1 MMNENSEILYDNIVP
16 RKFDSKNNGK
26 KIHLSDE
33 QQIISYSLIK
43 QIIKSSKNKLLLIII
58 IIFSI
63 TLFALYKA
71 FMYSI
76 KDFNFTNI
84 NQDLKQNR
92 GLIVDRQEN
101 IISASIPAK
110 DLYFD
115 PRKFLNPET
124 SVSKLK
130 KIFPSRDF
138 SNLKTFKNY
147 RLIKKYISRSEEIEI
162 KKIGEPGLV
171 IEKTSRRVYP
181 QNNLF
186 SHITGFLSKHGEAQ
200 SKVEKNFDDYLSK
213 GHDLKLTLDLKVQ
226 NILHE
231 ELYKGMKEFRSKSAA
246 GIIID
251 VNNGEILSLVS
262 LPDYNPNYP
271 GMIQP
276 YTENNLITAA
286 RYEMGST
293 LKTFTVA
300 AAIHS
305 DIDVNETFF
314 DIAEPYYIAKK
325 EIKDLVKF
333 DIPQN
338 ISQIFI
344 NSSNIGSIKLFEY
357 TGLENQKNFYEL
369 VGLRETLKVKG
380 LRSIN
385 NKFPISWD
393 ENSGKSLSFG
403 YGASITPISLVRS
416 FSTLVNGGY
425 KINPTIIETKDLSKT
440 KILNGELS
448 DKLNK
453 LLFDV
458 VELGTGGKAKVQKV
472 QIGGKTGT
480 ARKIKDG
487 IYSKD
492 VITSFVG
499 VFPIPKPKYLVFI
512 LFDEPRSGNPNHNF
526 YGGNTAAPIFS
537 KVVSRIYPILD
548 SSQMLKNNPYL
559 GN

>member
-1 MMNENSEILYDNIVP
+1 MNENSEILYDNIVP
-16 RKFDSKNNGK
+16 RKFDKINNGK
-26 KIHLSDE
+26 KIYLSDE
-33 QQIISYSLIK
+33 QQIVSNSLI
-43 QIIKSSKNKLLLIII
+43 QRIIRSSKNKLLFIII

-63 TLFALYKA
+63 TFFALYKA

-76 KDFNFTNI
+76 KDFNILKI

-115 PRKFLNPET
+115 PRKFINPKT
-124 SVSKLK
+124 SISKLK
-130 KIFPSRDF
+130 KIFPGRDF
-138 SNLKTFKNY
+138 SNFKTIKNY

-200 SKVEKNFDDYLSK
+200 SKIEKNFDDYLSK

-231 ELYKGMKEFRSKSAA
+231 ELYKGMKEFKSKSAA

-271 GMIQP
+271 AMIQP

-314 DIAEPYYIAKK
+314 DITEPYYIVKN

-333 DIPQN
+333 NIPQN

-357 TGLENQKNFYEL
+357 TGLQNQKNFYEL
-369 VGLRETLKVKG
+369 VGLRETLKIKG

-416 FSTLVNGGY
+416 FSMLVNGGY
-425 KINPTIIETKDLSKT
+425 KINPTIIKNKDQRRT
-440 KILNGELS
+440 KILDGELS

-453 LLFDV
+453 LLLDV
-458 VELGTGGKAKVQKV
+458 VELGTGAKAKVQKI
-472 QIGGKTGT
+472 QTGGKTGT
-480 ARKIKDG
+480 ARKIKNG
-487 IYSKD
+487 TYSKD
-492 VITSFVG
+492 VVTSFVG

-512 LFDEPRSGNPNHNF
+512 LFDEPRSENPNYNF

-537 KVVSRIYPILD
+537 KVVSRIYPVLD
-548 SSQMLKNNPYL
+548 SSQMFKNNPYL

>member
-1 MMNENSEILYDNIVP
+1 MNENSEILYDNIVP

-200 SKVEKNFDDYLSK
+200 SKIEKNFDDYLSK

>member
-1 MMNENSEILYDNIVP
+1 MNENSEILYDNIVP

-200 SKVEKNFDDYLSK
+200 SKIEKNFDDYLSK
-213 GHDLKLTLDLKVQ
+213 GHDLRLTLDLKVQ

-231 ELYKGMKEFRSKSAA
+231 ELYNGMKEFRSKSAA

-251 VNNGEILSLVS
+251 VNNGEIISLVS

-300 AAIHS
+300 TAIHS
-305 DIDVNETFF
+305 KVDINETFF
-314 DIAEPYYIAKK
+314 DIAEPYYIAKN
-325 EIKDLVKF
+325 EIKDLMTF

-357 TGLENQKNFYEL
+357 TGLQNQKNFYEL
-369 VGLRETLKVKG
+369 VGLRETFKIKG
-380 LRSIN
+380 IRSIN
-385 NKFPISWD
+385 NKFPNSWD

-416 FSTLVNGGY
+416 FSILVNGGY
-425 KINPTIIETKDLSKT
+425 KINPTIIKNKDYSKT
-440 KILNGELS
+440 RILNGDLS

-458 VELGTGGKAKVQKV
+458 VELGTGKKARVQKIK
-472 QIGGKTGT
+472 IGGKTGT
-480 ARKIKDG
+480 ARKIKNG
-487 IYSKD
+487 KYSKD
-492 VITSFVG
+492 LITSFVG
-499 VFPIPKPKYLVFI
+499 IFPIPKPKYLVFI
-512 LFDEPRSGNPNHNF
+512 LFDEPRSENPNHNF
-526 YGGNTAAPIFS
+526 YGGNTAAPVFS

-548 SSQMLKNNPYL
+548 SSQVFKNNTYL

>member
-1 MMNENSEILYDNIVP
+1 MNENSEILYDNIVP
-16 RKFDSKNNGK
+16 RKFDKINNGK
-26 KIHLSDE
+26 KIYLSDE
-33 QQIISYSLIK
+33 QQIVSNSLI
-43 QIIKSSKNKLLLIII
+43 QRIIRSSKNKLLFIII

-63 TLFALYKA
+63 TFFALYKA

-76 KDFNFTNI
+76 KDFNILKI

-92 GLIVDRQEN
+92 GLIVDRHEN

-115 PRKFLNPET
+115 PRKFINPKT
-124 SVSKLK
+124 SISKLK
-130 KIFPSRDF
+130 KIFPGRDF
-138 SNLKTFKNY
+138 SNFKTIKNY

-200 SKVEKNFDDYLSK
+200 SKIEKNFDDYLSK

-231 ELYKGMKEFRSKSAA
+231 ELYKGMKEFKSKSAA

-271 GMIQP
+271 AMIQP

-314 DIAEPYYIAKK
+314 DITEPYYIVKN

-333 DIPQN
+333 NIPQN

-357 TGLENQKNFYEL
+357 TGLQNQKNFYEL
-369 VGLRETLKVKG
+369 VGLRETLKIKG

-416 FSTLVNGGY
+416 FSMLVNGGY
-425 KINPTIIETKDLSKT
+425 KINPTIIKNKDQRRT
-440 KILNGELS
+440 KILDGELS

-453 LLFDV
+453 LLLDV
-458 VELGTGGKAKVQKV
+458 VELGTGAKAKVQKI
-472 QIGGKTGT
+472 QTGGKTGT
-480 ARKIKDG
+480 ARKIKNG
-487 IYSKD
+487 TYSKD
-492 VITSFVG
+492 VVTSFVG

-512 LFDEPRSGNPNHNF
+512 LFDEPRSENPNYNF

-537 KVVSRIYPILD
+537 KVVSRIYPVLD
-548 SSQMLKNNPYL
+548 SSQMFKNNPYL

>member
-1 MMNENSEILYDNIVP
+1 MNDNSEILYDNIVP
-16 RKFDSKNNGK
+16 RKFDTKNNGK
-26 KIHLSDE
+26 KIYLRDE
-33 QQIISYSLIK
+33 QQIISNSLIK
-43 QIIKSSKNKLLLIII
+43 GIIKSSKNKLLFIII

-63 TLFALYKA
+63 TFFALYKA

-76 KDFNFTNI
+76 KDLNIIKI

-115 PRKFLNPET
+115 PRKFINPEN
-124 SVSKLK
+124 SISKLK
-130 KIFPSRDF
+130 KIFPGRDF
-138 SNLKTFKNY
+138 SNFKTIKNY

-246 GIIID
+246 GIVID

>member
-1 MMNENSEILYDNIVP
+1 MNDNSEILYDNIVP
-16 RKFDSKNNGK
+16 RKFDTENNGK
-26 KIHLSDE
+26 KIYLRDE
-33 QQIISYSLIK
+33 QQIISNSLIK
-43 QIIKSSKNKLLLIII
+43 GIIKSSKNKLLLIII

-63 TLFALYKA
+63 TFFALYKA

-76 KDFNFTNI
+76 KDLNITKI

-92 GLIVDRQEN
+92 GLIVDRQDN

-115 PRKFLNPET
+115 PRKFINPET
-124 SVSKLK
+124 SISKLK
-130 KIFPSRDF
+130 KIFPGRDF
-138 SNLKTFKNY
+138 SDFKTIKNY

-246 GIIID
+246 GVIID

-305 DIDVNETFF
+305 DIDVNATFF
-314 DIAEPYYIAKK
+314 DIAEPYYIAKNK
-325 EIKDLVKF
+325 IKDLVKF

-357 TGLENQKNFYEL
+357 TGLQNQKNFYEL

-425 KINPTIIETKDLSKT
+425 KINPTIIKTKDQSKT

-458 VELGTGGKAKVQKV
+458 VELGTGEKAKVQKI

-480 ARKIKDG
+480 ARKIKNG

-512 LFDEPRSGNPNHNF
+512 LFDEPRSENSNHNF

>member
-1 MMNENSEILYDNIVP
+1 MNDNSEILYDNIVP
-16 RKFDSKNNGK
+16 RKFDTKNNGK
-26 KIHLSDE
+26 KIYLRDE
-33 QQIISYSLIK
+33 QQIISNSLIK
-43 QIIKSSKNKLLLIII
+43 GIIKSSKNKLLFIII

-63 TLFALYKA
+63 TFFGLYKA

-76 KDFNFTNI
+76 KDLNIIKI

-115 PRKFLNPET
+115 PRKFINPEN
-124 SVSKLK
+124 SISKLK
-130 KIFPSRDF
+130 KIFPGRDF
-138 SNLKTFKNY
+138 SNFKTIKNY

-231 ELYKGMKEFRSKSAA
+231 ELYKGMKEFKSKSAA

-512 LFDEPRSGNPNHNF
+512 LFDEPRSENPNYNF

>member
-1 MMNENSEILYDNIVP
+1 MNDNSEILYDNIVP
-16 RKFDSKNNGK
+16 RKFDTENNGK
-26 KIHLSDE
+26 KIYLRDE
-33 QQIISYSLIK
+33 QQIISNSLIK
-43 QIIKSSKNKLLLIII
+43 GIIKSSKNKLLLIII

-63 TLFALYKA
+63 TFFALYKA

-76 KDFNFTNI
+76 KDLNITKI

-92 GLIVDRQEN
+92 GLIVDRQDN

-115 PRKFLNPET
+115 PRKFINPET
-124 SVSKLK
+124 SISKLK
-130 KIFPSRDF
+130 KIFPGRDF
-138 SNLKTFKNY
+138 SDFKTIKNY

-246 GIIID
+246 GVIID

-271 GMIQP
+271 SMIQP

-305 DIDVNETFF
+305 DIDVNATFF
-314 DIAEPYYIAKK
+314 DIAEPYYIAKNK
-325 EIKDLVKF
+325 IKDLVKF

-357 TGLENQKNFYEL
+357 TGLQNQKNFYEL

-425 KINPTIIETKDLSKT
+425 KINPTIIKTKDQSKT

-458 VELGTGGKAKVQKV
+458 VELGTGEKAKVQKI

-480 ARKIKDG
+480 ARKIKNG

-512 LFDEPRSGNPNHNF
+512 LFDEPRSENSNHNF

>member
-1 MMNENSEILYDNIVP
+1 MNENSEILYDNIVP
-16 RKFDSKNNGK
+16 RKFDKINNGK
-26 KIHLSDE
+26 KIYLSDE
-33 QQIISYSLIK
+33 QQIVSNSLI
-43 QIIKSSKNKLLLIII
+43 QRIIRSSKNKLLFIII

-63 TLFALYKA
+63 TFFALYKA

-76 KDFNFTNI
+76 KDFNILKI

-92 GLIVDRQEN
+92 GLIVDRHEN

-115 PRKFLNPET
+115 PRKFINPKT
-124 SVSKLK
+124 SISKLK
-130 KIFPSRDF
+130 KIFPGRDF
-138 SNLKTFKNY
+138 SNFKTIKNY

-200 SKVEKNFDDYLSK
+200 SKIEKNFDDYLSK

-231 ELYKGMKEFRSKSAA
+231 ELYKGMKEFKSKSAA

-271 GMIQP
+271 AMIQP

-314 DIAEPYYIAKK
+314 DITEPYYIVKN

-333 DIPQN
+333 NIPQN

-357 TGLENQKNFYEL
+357 TGLQNQKNFYEL
-369 VGLRETLKVKG
+369 VGLRETLKIKG

-416 FSTLVNGGY
+416 FSMLVNGGY
-425 KINPTIIETKDLSKT
+425 KINPTIIKNKDQRRT
-440 KILNGELS
+440 KILDGELS

-453 LLFDV
+453 LLLDV
-458 VELGTGGKAKVQKV
+458 VELGTGAKAKVQKI
-472 QIGGKTGT
+472 QTGGKTGT
-480 ARKIKDG
+480 ARKIKNG
-487 IYSKD
+487 TYSKD
-492 VITSFVG
+492 VVTSFVG

-512 LFDEPRSGNPNHNF
+512 LFDEPRSENPNYNF

-537 KVVSRIYPILD
+537 KVVSRIYPVLD
-548 SSQMLKNNPYL
+548 SNQMFKNNSYL

>member
-1 MMNENSEILYDNIVP
+1 MNDNSEILYDNIVP
-16 RKFDSKNNGK
+16 RKFDTKNNGK
-26 KIHLSDE
+26 KIYLRDE
-33 QQIISYSLIK
+33 QQIISNSLIK
-43 QIIKSSKNKLLLIII
+43 GIIKSSKNKLLFIII

-63 TLFALYKA
+63 TFFALYKA

-76 KDFNFTNI
+76 KDFNILNI

-115 PRKFLNPET
+115 PRKFINPEN
-124 SVSKLK
+124 SISKLK
-130 KIFPSRDF
+130 KIFPGRDF
-138 SNLKTFKNY
+138 SNFKTIKNY

>member
-1 MMNENSEILYDNIVP
+1 MNDNSEILYDNIVP
-16 RKFDSKNNGK
+16 RKFDTKNNGK
-26 KIHLSDE
+26 KIYLRDE
-33 QQIISYSLIK
+33 QQIISNSLIK
-43 QIIKSSKNKLLLIII
+43 GIIKSSKNKLLFIII

-63 TLFALYKA
+63 TFFALYKA

-76 KDFNFTNI
+76 KDLNIIKI

-115 PRKFLNPET
+115 PRKFINPEN
-124 SVSKLK
+124 SISKLK
-130 KIFPSRDF
+130 KIFPGRDF
-138 SNLKTFKNY
+138 SNFKTIKNY

>member
-1 MMNENSEILYDNIVP
+1 MNDNSEILYDNIVP
-16 RKFDSKNNGK
+16 RKFDTKNNGK
-26 KIHLSDE
+26 KIYLRDE
-33 QQIISYSLIK
+33 QQIISNSLIK
-43 QIIKSSKNKLLLIII
+43 GIIKSSKNKLLFIII

-63 TLFALYKA
+63 TFFALYKA

-76 KDFNFTNI
+76 KDLNIIKI

-115 PRKFLNPET
+115 PRKFINPEN
-124 SVSKLK
+124 SISKLK
-130 KIFPSRDF
+130 KIFPGRDF
-138 SNLKTFKNY
+138 SNFKTIKNY

-200 SKVEKNFDDYLSK
+200 SKIEKNFDDYLSK

-512 LFDEPRSGNPNHNF
+512 LFDEPRSENPNYNF

-537 KVVSRIYPILD
+537 KVVSRIYPVLD
-548 SSQMLKNNPYL
+548 SSQMFKNNPYL

>member
-1 MMNENSEILYDNIVP
+1 MNDNSEILYDNIVP
-16 RKFDSKNNGK
+16 RKFDKINNGK
-26 KIHLSDE
+26 KIYLSDE
-33 QQIISYSLIK
+33 QQIVSNSLI
-43 QIIKSSKNKLLLIII
+43 QRIIRSSKNKLLFIII

-63 TLFALYKA
+63 TFFALYKA

-76 KDFNFTNI
+76 KDFNILKI

-92 GLIVDRQEN
+92 GLIVDRHEN

-115 PRKFLNPET
+115 PRKFINPKT
-124 SVSKLK
+124 SISKLK
-130 KIFPSRDF
+130 KIFPGRDF
-138 SNLKTFKNY
+138 SNFKTIKNY

-200 SKVEKNFDDYLSK
+200 SKIEKNFDDYLSK

-231 ELYKGMKEFRSKSAA
+231 ELYKGMKEFKSKSAA

-271 GMIQP
+271 AMIQP

-314 DIAEPYYIAKK
+314 DITEPYYIVKN

-333 DIPQN
+333 NIPQN

-357 TGLENQKNFYEL
+357 TGLQNQKNFYEL
-369 VGLRETLKVKG
+369 VGLRETLKIKG

-416 FSTLVNGGY
+416 FSMLVNGGY
-425 KINPTIIETKDLSKT
+425 KINPTIIKNKDQRRT
-440 KILNGELS
+440 KILDGELS

-453 LLFDV
+453 LLLDV
-458 VELGTGGKAKVQKV
+458 VELGTGAKAKVQKI
-472 QIGGKTGT
+472 QTGGKTGT
-480 ARKIKDG
+480 ARKIKNG
-487 IYSKD
+487 TYSKD
-492 VITSFVG
+492 VVTSFVG

-512 LFDEPRSGNPNHNF
+512 LFDEPRSENPNYNF

-537 KVVSRIYPILD
+537 KVVSRIYPVLD
-548 SSQMLKNNPYL
+548 SNQMFKNNSYL

>member
-1 MMNENSEILYDNIVP
+1 MNDNSQILYDNIVP
-16 RKFDSKNNGK
+16 RKFDTKNNGK
-26 KIHLSDE
+26 KIYLRDE
-33 QQIISYSLIK
+33 RQIISNSLIK
-43 QIIKSSKNKLLLIII
+43 GIIKSSKNKLLLIII

-63 TLFALYKA
+63 TFFALYKA

-76 KDFNFTNI
+76 KDLNIIKI

-115 PRKFLNPET
+115 PRKFINPET
-124 SVSKLK
+124 SISKLK

-138 SNLKTFKNY
+138 SNFKNIKNY

-314 DIAEPYYIAKK
+314 DIAEPYYIAKN

-333 DIPQN
+333 NIPQN

-357 TGLENQKNFYEL
+357 TGLQNQKNFYEL

-403 YGASITPISLVRS
+403 YGASITPLSLVRS

-425 KINPTIIETKDLSKT
+425 KINPTIIKTKDQSKT

-458 VELGTGGKAKVQKV
+458 VELGTGEKAKVQKI
-472 QIGGKTGT
+472 QMGGKTGT
-480 ARKIKDG
+480 ARKIKNG

-512 LFDEPRSGNPNHNF
+512 LFDEPRSENPNHNF

>member
-1 MMNENSEILYDNIVP
+1 MNDNSEILYDNIVP
-16 RKFDSKNNGK
+16 RKFDTKNNGK
-26 KIHLSDE
+26 KIYLRDE
-33 QQIISYSLIK
+33 QQIISNSLIK
-43 QIIKSSKNKLLLIII
+43 GIIKSSKNKLLFIII

-63 TLFALYKA
+63 TFFALYKA

-76 KDFNFTNI
+76 KDLNIIKI

-115 PRKFLNPET
+115 PRKFINPEN
-124 SVSKLK
+124 SISKLK
-130 KIFPSRDF
+130 KIFPGRDF
-138 SNLKTFKNY
+138 SNFKTIKNY

-357 TGLENQKNFYEL
+357 TGLQNQKNFYEL

-380 LRSIN
+380 LKSIN